1 MYPIL
6 YFDRREKSRAERGDF
21 TVRHSKLSE
30 AEVRE
35 LASMLAAYESVSRY
49 LQQEIFV
56 RQRINMNIDKLKD
69 DS

>member
-1 MYPIL
+1 MS
-6 YFDRREKSRAERGDF
+6 REESGF
-21 TVRHSKLSE
+21 TVRHAKLTK

-35 LASMLAAYESVSRY
+35 LASKLTAYESVSY
-49 LQQEIFV
+49 HLQQEIFF

>member
-1 MYPIL
+1 M
-6 YFDRREKSRAERGDF
+6 
-21 TVRHSKLSE
+21 RHAKLTD

-35 LASMLAAYESVSRY
+35 LASKLAAYECVSY
-49 LQQEIFV
+49 HLQQEIFF

>member
-1 MYPIL
+1 MS
-6 YFDRREKSRAERGDF
+6 REKRGF
-21 TVRHSKLSE
+21 TVRHAKLTE

-35 LASMLAAYESVSRY
+35 LASKLTAYESVSQH
-49 LQQEIFV
+49 LQQEIFF

>member
-1 MYPIL
+1 ML
-6 YFDRREKSRAERGDF
+6 HA
-21 TVRHSKLSE
+21 KLSE

-35 LASMLAAYESVSRY
+35 LASKLTAYESVSY
-49 LQQEIFV
+49 HLQQEIFF